1 MIVYQPQ
8 VDDWQNFT
16 DIKWRAAL
24 QLTPS
29 GGNQDKQNMSQDR
42 SSGGYS
48 SQSLDSE
55 KQSRETGSAQSQ
67 HYGSSGSG
75 WGGSHSMGG
84 YGGGGR
90 SWGGGG
96 GYGGRQR

>member
-1 MIVYQPQ
+1 
-8 VDDWQNFT
+8 
-16 DIKWRAAL
+16 
-24 QLTPS
+24 
-29 GGNQDKQNMSQDR
+29 MSQDR

-48 SQSLDSE
+48 SQSLESE
-55 KQSRETGSAQSQ
+55 KQSRESGSAQSQ
-67 HYGSSGSG
+67 HYGSSGSN

-96 GYGGRQR
+96 GYGGRRR